1 MNHEALLTDL
11 YELTMLQAYFDE
23 GMQDRVVFE
32 LFVRR
37 LPEARN
43 FLLVAGIEQALDY
56 LECLRFTPDEL
67 GWLADSGR
75 FSSAF
80 LQSLRDF
87 RFSGDVWAMREGTP
101 CFANEPIL
109 RVEAPIG
116 EAQFVES
123 RLINLIHFSTMVAS
137 KAARCVLAAQ
147 GRLLVDFGLR
157 RAHGGEAGLL
167 AARASH
173 LAGFAGTA
181 TVIAGQRFGIPLFG
195 TMAHSYIE
203 AHAREADAFARFAA
217 SQPGNVTLLIDTYD
231 TELAAHRVVELAPA
245 LKARGVRLAAVRL
258 DSGDLAAHARAV
270 RAILDDGGLTDVRL
284 FASGNLDEYRIAALL
299 AAGAPIDGFGVGTML
314 TTSGDAPSL
323 DMVYKLQRYAGVPRR
338 KRSEGKATWPDA
350 KQVWRQRDAHGTPRE
365 DEITLA
371 DEIRSPSE
379 STSLL
384 APVMRSG
391 RRVAPR
397 ESLDALRQHAA
408 DKLMHLPPALRALDP
423 PEQPY
428 PVTISPR
435 LRALAE
441 ELDREPH

>member
-23 GMQDRVVFE
+23 GMQDRAVFE

-167 AARASH
+167 A
-173 LAGFAGTA
+173 
-181 TVIAGQRFGIPLFG
+181 
-195 TMAHSYIE
+195 
-203 AHAREADAFARFAA
+203 
-217 SQPGNVTLLIDTYD
+217 
-231 TELAAHRVVELAPA
+231 
-245 LKARGVRLAAVRL
+245 
-258 DSGDLAAHARAV
+258 V

-350 KQVWRQRDAHGTPRE
+350 KPVWRQRDAHGTPRE

-435 LRALAE
+435 LRALAD